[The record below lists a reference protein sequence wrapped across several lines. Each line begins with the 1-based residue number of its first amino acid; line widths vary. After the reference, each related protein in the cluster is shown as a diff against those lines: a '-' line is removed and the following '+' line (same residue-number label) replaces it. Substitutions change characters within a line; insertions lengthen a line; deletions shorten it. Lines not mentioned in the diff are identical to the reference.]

1 MADYNANIKVNADT
15 RQAER
20 SISQL
25 EQALKRLSSVKT
37 DIGGGLQ
44 TRIQDIQNEA
54 ASLGRSF
61 QRLGGLIKNAA
72 YAGGFTALSATV
84 LDLTAKVSNLGSL
97 IPGIGSKFAQQA
109 AAATTSLGV
118 VEQLLNRL
126 SEAVAAVGGPGNA
139 AGIAAITTALVAFG
153 PQIARAAVDTEKLGA
168 ALGEFASKGQN
179 SINPIADAVTKLNT
193 NVKATASSFE
203 QLIAG
208 STLNQLNAQLR
219 DAVEQSGAFHSSTVE
234 AVTAAEQLVAV
245 IRTQA
250 EEQRAINDLV
260 RKAKGITQTELQEAK
275 AIKSLETKRKA
286 QEYYNLEIDEYNRLA
301 QEAAVVT
308 KQWEQSLKAV
318 NTAAKAGVLGSSS
331 QIRARLQEM
340 RENRR
345 SADIA
350 RERSAALMGQEQ
362 RMRGAAYPLSQV
374 PARGELFPGGRTE
387 TAARQYRD
395 MLNVQ
400 AFAQQAIEKTGKS
413 RLQTEAAIFRTTKQ
427 ISNAQAEQNKLDENS
442 VQIIRE
448 QNALLLEQYRL
459 RQRKPIAAMTPQ
471 ERAVGG
477 ILDPASLRADRERR
491 VTQGRAAQK
500 RTRQVAENVA
510 IGGAFPLLFGGG
522 PGAVLGGA
530 AGGLIPGSPM
540 LSVATSAIG
549 GIIDAFVSKIAELG
563 VALNNVGSTFDTL
576 KERALISN
584 REREKELELLQ
595 NAGFAATANAVAQQ
609 ELYKIIGVSGVENLR
624 ELGSETDKLNRTW
637 AELGV
642 QIQAVVA
649 GPLTDLARVLND
661 LLAPKAM
668 AGRVEALRADLAPAQ
683 RAGLNKELL
692 ALGGPGSARYG
703 AQTKGLNVVEI
714 ELAARKF
721 PEKVQAILDKYGP
734 MRVNAEI
741 KYDPVQVREQTVS
754 ILQKQLEV
762 LDITKKFS
770 EAAAAQR
777 ESDRQRYDLIKG
789 YEESIAAIRR
799 RIEDEITNKRLT
811 LIQKENELLD
821 IQASIRQESLAIGNM
836 QAQATA
842 GAGLPTAARDV
853 ARQAAEAVS
862 SFQEKELSLAEQ
874 AAKLKRD
881 AALDALR
888 TDIEAAKF
896 QADTAREVSKLNV
909 ETAKKVAQFNESVR
923 KQNQQQDTR
932 RFEIEKQLAEIRLNV
947 LKQEL
952 DLIKKRSFETN
963 QPGVFNL
970 AVESLQDILKQ
981 QEALKNIKPPA
992 PIQTAGGPALQGVS
1006 LAGINSLNQQ
1016 LQITQERINA
1026 AKLALNDLLALK
1038 NQQEFTTK
1046 MQNIAENID
1055 APLKQFTERLVEEEA
1070 TRTRYIELVSQ
1081 GVKGVVAERI
1091 VEIESMRDLALL
1103 QYDAVIATLEQKKA
1117 QEGITDALKA
1127 QIQAEID
1134 LQKARRGEVAG
1145 KAASATGQ
1153 VQLQDKG
1160 KTLQEYITR
1169 TQEELNDLESRAVRV
1184 ADSITN
1190 AIGNSMAQGL
1200 TGLVE
1205 GTQEA
1210 QEVFANFLKSV
1221 GDILIQEGTRMI
1233 AMYIAIGI
1241 AKAFAGLAA
1250 GSSSSADAIPSTGN
1264 PAAPTVNGFDTGMNA
1279 ALAAEGAYWQGGF
1292 QAFANGG
1299 MVDRPTL
1306 GLVGEG
1312 GEPEYIIP
1320 ASKMRSAMNRYAAGA
1335 RGSSVIPGSGE
1346 QAAAGTGGG
1355 TAVAAPIDVRY
1366 TVERINSVDYVTA
1379 DQFRS
1384 GMQQAA
1390 EQGARRGEQRTI
1402 ANLRQNTTTRRK
1414 LGL

>member
-1 MADYNANIKVNADT
+1 MAEYNANIRVNADT
-15 RQAER
+15 RQAEK
-20 SISQL
+20 SLSQL

-44 TRIQDIQNEA
+44 TRVKDIQNEA
-54 ASLGRSF
+54 ASLGKSF
-61 QRLGGLIKNAA
+61 QRLGGIIKNAA

-179 SINPIADAVTKLNT
+179 SINPIADAVTQLNT
-193 NVKATASSFE
+193 NLKATASTFE
-203 QLIAG
+203 DLIAG

-250 EEQRAINDLV
+250 AEQRAINDLV

-286 QEYYNLEIDEYNRLA
+286 QEYYNSEIDEYNRLA
-301 QEAAVVT
+301 QEAAAAT

-331 QIRARLQEM
+331 QIRTRLQEM

-350 RERSAALMGQEQ
+350 RERSAALMEQEQ
-362 RMRGAAYPLSQV
+362 RMRGTAYPLSQV

-400 AFAQQAIEKTGKS
+400 AFAQQALEKTGKS

-427 ISNAQAEQNKLDENS
+427 ISDAQAEQNKLDENS

-471 ERAVGG
+471 ERAAGG

-500 RTRQVAENVA
+500 RARQTAENVA

-522 PGAVLGGA
+522 PGAVIGGA
-530 AGGLIPGSPM
+530 AGGFIPGSPM
-540 LSVATSAIG
+540 LSVVTSAIG
-549 GIIDAFVSKIAELG
+549 SIIDASVSKIAELG
-563 VALNNVGSTFDTL
+563 VALNKVGSTFDTL
-576 KERALISN
+576 KERSLISN
-584 REREKELELLQ
+584 SAREKELQLLQ
-595 NAGFAATANAVAQQ
+595 DAGFAATANAVAQKD
-609 ELYKIIGVSGVENLR
+609 LYRIIGVAGVENLR
-624 ELGSETDKLNRTW
+624 ELGSETDKLNRVW

-661 LLAPKAM
+661 LLSPKAM

-683 RAGLNKELL
+683 QAALNKELL
-692 ALGGPGSARYG
+692 TLGGPGSARYG

-734 MRVNAEI
+734 MRVGAEI
-741 KYDPVQVREQTVS
+741 KYDPAQVREQTVNV
-754 ILQKQLEV
+754 LQKQLEV

-770 EAAAAQR
+770 EAASAQR
-777 ESDRQRYDLIKG
+777 EFDRQRYELIKG
-789 YEESIAAIRR
+789 YEDSIAAIRR
-799 RIEDEITNKRLT
+799 RVEDEITNKRLT

-821 IQASIRQESLAIGNM
+821 VQASIRQESLAIGNL
-836 QAQATA
+836 QTQATA
-842 GAGLPTAARDV
+842 GAGLSTAARDV
-853 ARQAAEAVS
+853 ARQTAEAVG
-862 SFQEKELSLAEQ
+862 SFQEQELAIAEQ

-881 AALDALR
+881 AALEALR

-896 QADTAREVSKLNV
+896 QADTAREVSKLNI

-932 RFEIEKQLAEIRLNV
+932 RFEIEKQLADLRLQNI
-947 LKQEL
+947 LA
-952 DLIKKRSFETN
+952 ETSLL
-963 QPGVFNL
+963 QNL
-970 AVESLQDILKQ
+970 ATNKEQFTAAGKLLSATQSAISYVQAQK
-981 QEALKNIKPPA
+981 APA
-992 PIQTAGGPALQGVS
+992 PIPTTGGPAIQGVS
-1006 LAGINSLNQQ
+1006 FAGINNLNQQ

-1026 AKLALNDLLALK
+1026 AQLALNDLLALK
-1038 NQQEFTTK
+1038 NAQDFTAK
-1046 MQNIAENID
+1046 MLNIAESID
-1055 APLKQFTERLVEEEA
+1055 APLEQFTEKLIEEEA
-1070 TRTRYIELVSQ
+1070 NRTRYIELVRQ
-1081 GVKGVVAERI
+1081 GVKGVVAEQI
-1091 VEIESMRDLALL
+1091 IQVENMRDMALL
-1103 QYDAVIATLEQKKA
+1103 QYDAVIATLEEKKA
-1117 QEGITDALKA
+1117 REGVTDAVKA

-1134 LQKARRGEVAG
+1134 LQEARKGKIAG
-1145 KAASATGQ
+1145 KAATTIEQ
-1153 VQLQDKG
+1153 VKTQDRGKG
-1160 KTLQEYITR
+1160 LQEYITR
-1169 TQEELNDLESRAVRV
+1169 TQEELNDLEALAVRV
-1184 ADSITN
+1184 ADGIGN
-1190 AIGNSMAQGL
+1190 AVGNSMAQGI
-1200 TGLVE
+1200 TGLIE
-1205 GTQEA
+1205 GTQTA
-1210 QEVFANFLKSV
+1210 QEVFANFLKSM
-1221 GDILIQEGTRMI
+1221 GDLLIQEGTRMI
-1233 AMYIAIGI
+1233 AMYIAIGV

-1250 GSSSSADAIPSTGN
+1250 GASGSGGGGGATAIPSTGT
-1264 PAAPTVNGFDTGMNA
+1264 PAAPTINGFDVGSIAN
-1279 ALAAEGAYWQGGF
+1279 LAANGAYWSGGF

-1299 MVDRPTL
+1299 MVTRPTL
-1306 GLVGEG
+1306 GLIGEG
-1312 GEPEYIIP
+1312 GEPEYVIP
-1320 ASKMRSAMNRYAAGA
+1320 ASKMRGAMNRYASGA
-1335 RGSSVIPGSGE
+1335 RGSSVIPQNGDGAMAGSG
-1346 QAAAGTGGG
+1346 GGGG
-1355 TAVAAPIDVRY
+1355 TFTLETVVINNVEYATVDQVR
-1366 TVERINSVDYVTA
+1366 A
-1379 DQFRS
+1379 M
-1384 GMQQAA
+1384 GQQAA
-1390 EQGARRGEQRTI
+1390 SQGAQGGFNKSMRTLQNSRSQRARI
-1402 ANLRQNTTTRRK
+1402 GLR
-1414 LGL
+1414 